1 MSMKNQCNDELR
13 TARNISISIVIVGNL
28 PGKDTNVRENLVIVS
43 GSKTNNCR

>member
-28 PGKDTNVRENLVIVS
+28 PGKDNFKLI
-43 GSKTNNCR
+43 